1 MEQMKSLQAVMA
13 TLAASVIG
21 IVAFEGQVGDVYAVI
36 PQTLGTGESLTLDV
50 LVNGVSILTAPVVV
64 NAALQAVPGKL
75 IPLMKYHDRTKS
87 ALHVGDVVT
96 VSRTYVAGGGP
107 AGVTS
112 LVVLEPTIA
121 SYEGTAYLPQ
131 PTRNARGDRT
141 MKDPYRDQL
150 RNAFSN
156 PAAGGNGRS
165 GITIPS
171 VMTPMQ
177 PERSYASLPHQV
189 PGGMGLSLKD
199 REIMRAVDAA
209 APDPFRDST
218 MSPDQQEAAWKA
230 RREAQVMAE
239 KALAAPL
246 SGEEATPLQAFYA
259 GHDGAKVGAQAS
271 GSFGNERGVPDMRN
285 HSRLPAP
292 AVGYAPGLTGATQR
306 SYEIEGDGRVFPG
319 DVGDRPPPPKPEAV
333 AEPTPATIRADGR
346 FVGQRQK
353 P

>member
-131 PTRNARGDRT
+131 PET
-141 MKDPYRDQL
+141 
-150 RNAFSN
+150 
-156 PAAGGNGRS
+156 PA
-165 GITIPS
+165 
-171 VMTPMQ
+171 
-177 PERSYASLPHQV
+177 
-189 PGGMGLSLKD
+189 
-199 REIMRAVDAA
+199 
-209 APDPFRDST
+209 
-218 MSPDQQEAAWKA
+218 
-230 RREAQVMAE
+230 
-239 KALAAPL
+239 
-246 SGEEATPLQAFYA
+246 
-259 GHDGAKVGAQAS
+259 
-271 GSFGNERGVPDMRN
+271 
-285 HSRLPAP
+285 
-292 AVGYAPGLTGATQR
+292 
-306 SYEIEGDGRVFPG
+306 EIE
-319 DVGDRPPPPKPEAV
+319 
-333 AEPTPATIRADGR
+333 
-346 FVGQRQK
+346 Q
-353 P
+353 